1 MVSRVTVSSS
11 SLFLRVLS
19 VCCLKKGLAF
29 RICIVFCCQIMEEV
43 MVYKLYFR
51 RMALAIRQ
59 GTFHGYIPA
68 RGFSNK

>member
-1 MVSRVTVSSS
+1 MEGV
-11 SLFLRVLS
+11 LFSVVKLWKGSCFLLS
-19 VCCLKKGLAF
+19 NYGRGL
-29 RICIVFCCQIMEEV
+29 VFCCQIMEGI

-51 RMALAIRQ
+51 RKALAIRQ